1 MNFLVTGAAGRL
13 GSHIINILSENEHRV
28 KAFDLLH
35 VNWDRIESLN
45 HVEPFPGDIT
55 DPSAV
60 SKACSNVD
68 VILHLAAIL
77 PPISEVR
84 YP

>member
-13 GSHIINILSENEHRV
+13 GSHVINILSDNEFNI
-28 KAFDLLH
+28 KAFDLSH
-35 VNWDRIESLN
+35 VNWGVIENLN

-60 SKACSNVD
+60 SKAC
-68 VILHLAAIL
+68 IW
-77 PPISEVR
+77 PR
-84 YP
+84 FYPL